1 MHYKRVVIKIGTSTL
16 ADSDGCMNSSRMHSI
31 VAQIAQLCQQGR
43 EVIIVT
49 SGAIGCGMGRLQM
62 KQRPQNIPEKQ
73 AAAAIGQT
81 YLMRQ
86 YEDFFQKYGYTVAQI
101 LLTQEDMRTRE
112 RYLNAR
118 NTIMTLLSHGVV
130 PIVNENDT
138 VAVEEIK
145 FGDNDTLSAL
155 VASKV
160 EADVLIILS
169 DVTGLYTADPRK
181 NKDAE
186 LIHVV
191 DVIDDSVEKMAMK
204 STGTHRGVGGMHTKV
219 QAAKIATASGVMVVI
234 ADGSKPDTLVNIFQ
248 GEDVGTKFLPRHD
261 RISGRK
267 KWIAF
272 CNRPQG
278 KIGVD
283 EGAAKAILKMGRSLL
298 PSGVVGVEGN
308 FVLGDMVTV
317 LDEDGDEI
325 ARGLVSF
332 SSAEIEKIKGKKT
345 TEILKILGHKDYDE
359 VIHRD
364 NLVIL

>member
-16 ADSDGCMNSSRMHSI
+16 TDNNGCINKKLMSHI
-31 VAQIAQLCQQGR
+31 VEQIVHLGKQGR
-43 EVIIVT
+43 EVIVVT
-49 SGAIGCGMGRLQM
+49 SGAIGCGMSRLSL

-73 AAAAIGQT
+73 AAASVGQT

-86 YEDFFQKYGYTVAQI
+86 YEELFGNHNYIVAQI
-101 LLTQEDMRTRE
+101 LLTQEDMRERE

-118 NTIMTLLSHGVV
+118 NTIMTLLGHNVI
-130 PIVNENDT
+130 PIINENDT

-160 EADVLIILS
+160 EADLLIILS
-169 DVTGLYTADPRK
+169 DVAGLYTADPHK
-181 NKDAE
+181 HKDAE
-186 LIHVV
+186 LVHIV
-191 DVIDDSVEKMAMK
+191 DEINEEVEKMAVK
-204 STGTHRGVGGMHTKV
+204 STGTQHGVGGMHTKI

-234 ADGSKPDTLVNIFQ
+234 ADGSKTDALTTIFQ

-272 CNRPQG
+272 CNKPQG
-278 KIGVD
+278 KITVD
-283 EGAAKAILKMGRSLL
+283 EGASKAILKMGKSLL
-298 PSGVVGVEGN
+298 PSGITHVEGK

-317 LDEDGDEI
+317 LDKDGDEI

-332 SSAEIEKIKGKKT
+332 TSDEITKIKGKKT
-345 TEILKILGHKDYDE
+345 SEIFDILGHKDYDE